1 MKKLTIS
8 LILITSC
15 FYVMAQVKSSLEIF
29 NIETDAENSAFG
41 KPMIILKRPIGARMG
56 NL

>member
-29 NIETDAENSAFG
+29 NIETDARTVFG